1 MGTKINQALEMGSCQ
16 QALELSVEAGNEHG
30 GGQGNVK

>member
-1 MGTKINQALEMGSCQ
+1 MGTKINQVLEIRSCQ
-16 QALELSVEAGNEHG
+16 QALELSVEAGNEHE